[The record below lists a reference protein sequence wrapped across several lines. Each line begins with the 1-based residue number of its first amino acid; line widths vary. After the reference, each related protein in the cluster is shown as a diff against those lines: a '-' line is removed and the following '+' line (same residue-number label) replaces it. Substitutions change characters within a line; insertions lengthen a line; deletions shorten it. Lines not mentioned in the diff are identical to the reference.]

1 MSTLLRK
8 DVPAQCKWDPSHI
21 YATAEDWEKDF
32 QWIQE
37 NTGKLA
43 AMAGTLG
50 QGREQVLAALGL
62 YAKVGEHISRLYTY
76 ASTNLNS
83 DNSDAFYQGLSA
95 RAMSLYA
102 QFGAAAAFISPELL
116 ALDAQTLNAY
126 IADPAFADFDTL
138 LRDLERMRP
147 HTLDTRMETVLASA
161 QEALAGTGNVYD
173 MLTTVDMKLGK
184 VKDEEGKLVEL
195 THALYGSLKESPN
208 RSVRKAAYER
218 MMKAYAAYGATFAA
232 SYAGNVKADVFNA
245 RTRGYQSARQAALY
259 PDDIPESVYD
269 NLLSAIHDALPIL
282 HAYCELRKKAF
293 DLPTVHMYD
302 LYAPMQKGFESKMSF
317 DEAYELLL
325 EGVAPLGQ
333 DYVEIVRA
341 AKDQNWIDVYETP
354 NKTSGAYSNGA
365 AYGVHPYVLL
375 NFRPELDGML
385 TLAHEMG
392 HAMHS
397 YFSNHTQPFAKSDY
411 TIFVAE
417 VASTCNEILCIHTL
431 RKKYAGNKA
440 AQMALIGRMLEGF
453 RTTVFRQ
460 AMFAEFEMKAHA
472 MEEAGQPL
480 TCESLSAMY
489 YDLNKAYYGGGCRVD
504 RVVENE
510 WMRIPHFYNSFYV
523 YKYATGFCAA
533 VALANRILNGGE
545 EAVAA
550 YRKFLTLG
558 GSMSPIEELKVAG
571 IDMSSPEPVAA
582 ALDTFAEL
590 LTEFSE
596 LMD

>member
-8 DVPAQCKWDPSHI
+8 DVPAACKWDPSHI
-21 YATAEDWEKDF
+21 YATQEDWEKDF
-32 QWIQE
+32 EWIRE

-43 AMAGTLG
+43 AMAGTLSK
-50 QGREQVLAALGL
+50 GREQVLNALNL
-62 YAKVGEHISRLYTY
+62 YAEVGEHISRLYTY

-83 DNSDAFYQGLSA
+83 DNGDAFYQGLGA

-102 QFGAAAAFISPELL
+102 QFTAAAAYISPELL
-116 ALDAQTLNAY
+116 ALDSDTLNAY
-126 IADPAFADFDTL
+126 IADPAFADYDAML
-138 LRDLERMRP
+138 KDLERMRP
-147 HTLDTRMETVLASA
+147 HTLSTEMETVLASA
-161 QEALAGTGNVYD
+161 QEALGGTGNVYD
-173 MLTTVDMKLGK
+173 MLTSVDMNLGK
-184 VKDEEGKLVEL
+184 VKNDEGKRVEL
-195 THALYGSLKESPN
+195 THALYGSLLESPN
-208 RSVRKAAYER
+208 RNVRKAAYER
-218 MMKAYAAYGATFAA
+218 MMKAYAAYGSTFAA

-282 HAYCELRKKAF
+282 HAYCALRQKAF
-293 DLPTVHMYD
+293 NIPTVHMYD
-302 LYAPMQKGFESKMSF
+302 LYAPMQKGFDGKVSY

-333 DYVEIVRA
+333 DYVDIVRA

-354 NKTSGAYSNGA
+354 NKTSGAYSNGS

-397 YFSNHTQPFAKSDY
+397 YFSNHNQPFAKSDY

-417 VASTCNEILCIHTL
+417 VASTCNEVLCIHAL

-480 TCESLSAMY
+480 TRESLSAMY
-489 YDLNKAYYGGGCRVD
+489 YDLNKTYYGGGCRVD
-504 RVVENE
+504 KVVENE
-510 WMRIPHFYNSFYV
+510 WMRIPHFYNAFYV

-533 VALANRILNGGE
+533 VALANKILNEGE

-571 IDMSSPEPVAA
+571 IDMSSPEPVIS

-590 LTEFSE
+590 LAEFSE